1 MYKQI
6 FYAALALVCLAF
18 ILMAWQYEAPY
29 SYEPVGPR
37 AFPLLLLVMLL
48 AGFALLAFRPTAGTI
63 GTGESSHE
71 DSHPLNRRE
80 WFKAVQCVALLLIY
94 AALFETAGFVLASV
108 LFAFFFAHLF
118 GGGWKKSLAVALTIP
133 VGLFFLFEKVL
144 DVPLPPG
151 LLIFWS

>member
-6 FYAALALVCLAF
+6 FYAVLALVCLAF
-18 ILMAWQYEAPY
+18 ILLGWQYEAPY

-48 AGFALLAFRPTAGTI
+48 AGFVLLSFRPQAGT
-63 GTGESSHE
+63 TGAAEPTHE
-71 DSHPLNRRE
+71 DNHPLNRQE
-80 WFKAVQCVALLLIY
+80 LLKAVQCVVLLLIY
-94 AALFETAGFVLASV
+94 ASLFETAGFLLASM

-118 GGGWKKSLAVALTIP
+118 GGDWKKSLLVALVIP

-151 LLIFWS
+151 LLSFWS